1 MIKSKFVYDLGIA
14 SGFWVST
21 LPKAGWVEGDVD
33 RHCGLHFALDLI
45 ARGYRYPG
53 MTPRRHATNK
63 GSDETTT

>member
-21 LPKAGWVEGDVD
+21 LPKAGWVEGDVH

-53 MTPRRHATNK
+53 M
-63 GSDETTT
+63 